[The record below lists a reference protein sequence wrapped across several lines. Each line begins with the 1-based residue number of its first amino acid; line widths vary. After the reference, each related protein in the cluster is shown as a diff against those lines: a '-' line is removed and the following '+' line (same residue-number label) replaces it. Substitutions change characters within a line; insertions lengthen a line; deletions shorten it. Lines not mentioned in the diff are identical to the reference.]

1 MIVAES
7 ALNYS
12 NLKGCF
18 EMARGGARVG
28 AGRPKGSV
36 KSAAPKVVT
45 SAKAKAKAKKPAAR
59 NRAAT
64 QKPSRHRVDLP
75 GAVVPTVATGS
86 DPAVMEQK
94 TPLEYMLNVMN
105 DPSVDGGRRD
115 RMAVAAAVYLHSKQG
130 EKGVKANR
138 NAAAKIAGTGK
149 FAPSAPP
156 RLVSNN
162 R

>member
-7 ALNYS
+7 ALNYL

-36 KSAAPKVVT
+36 KDAAPKVAT
-45 SAKAKAKAKKPAAR
+45 SAKVKAQKPAAR
-59 NRAAT
+59 KRAAT
-64 QKPSRHRVDLP
+64 QKPSRHRVDVP
-75 GAVVPTVATGS
+75 GAVVPAIDPGS
-86 DPAVMEQK
+86 EPAVMEQK
-94 TPLEYMLNVMN
+94 TPLEYMLTVMN
-105 DPSVDGGRRD
+105 DPRVDGGRRD

-138 NAAAKIAGTGK
+138 SAAAKTAGAGR